1 MGLLIVDAV
10 PAQDAEGV
18 TLSPTQALV
27 LVSVSRAESGQPVT
41 GLNEG
46 NFKVCWTGSG
56 DVTVSGTF
64 RELKLEPGDQSPAG
78 VYLVTLTHEVPVQS
92 GVNAA
97 YGLLVQMKVLC
108 CPTARLLEVRL
119 LEGRPQRCNRGV
131 LASFVFRRTAAP
143 HNAYAGVY

>member
-97 YGLLVQMKVLC
+97 YGLLVQIDEGAVL
-108 CPTARLLEVRL
+108 PDGTVVGGAVVGGTATTMQSRGSCVVRL
-119 LEGRPQRCNRGV
+119 SSNGG
-131 LASFVFRRTAAP
+131 SS
-143 HNAYAGVY
+143 

>member
-41 GLNEG
+41 GMTEA

-78 VYLVTLTHEVPVQS
+78 VYLVTFTHEVPVQS
-92 GVNAA
+92 GVNPA
-97 YGLLVQMKVLC
+97 YGVLVQLDEGTGGVVPD
-108 CPTARLLEVRL
+108 PTGLGGTTTATMQSRGSCVVRL
-119 LEGRPQRCNRGV
+119 SSDGGSP
-131 LASFVFRRTAAP
+131 
-143 HNAYAGVY
+143 